1 MVILAKKLHIM
12 RNDGV
17 YQTANI
23 YTTTA
28 ECPEPNLKVSVDN
41 TNGYIKLGEANDP
54 LATIARVHS
63 NSTNRDYAIL
73 SSAYQRDFPS
83 GWGAF
88 QSINF
93 TATLTETSKDWCYAW
108 VLHFANGVLPIRV
121 YKNAN
126 EPTRDDGLYISGYW
140 PEVNS
145 IALNYNNSLWEGVI
159 AKDSN
164 VAMKWRDKTNST
176 TLSMISYTDATLMG
190 FHNGYNTVY
199 DTVFTAS
206 VNGNQ
211 LNIYKNGNLFK
222 TYNI

>member
-1 MVILAKKLHIM
+1 
-12 RNDGV
+12 
-17 YQTANI
+17 
-23 YTTTA
+23 
-28 ECPEPNLKVSVDN
+28 
-41 TNGYIKLGEANDP
+41 
-54 LATIARVHS
+54 
-63 NSTNRDYAIL
+63 
-73 SSAYQRDFPS
+73 
-83 GWGAF
+83 
-88 QSINF
+88 
-93 TATLTETSKDWCYAW
+93 
-108 VLHFANGVLPIRV
+108 V

-145 IALNYNNSLWEGVI
+145 IAVNYNNSLWEGVI